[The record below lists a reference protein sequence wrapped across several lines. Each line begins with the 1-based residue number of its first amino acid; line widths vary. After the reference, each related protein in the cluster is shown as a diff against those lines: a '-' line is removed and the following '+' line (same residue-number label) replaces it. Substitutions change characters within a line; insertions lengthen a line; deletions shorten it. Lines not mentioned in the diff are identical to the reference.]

1 MFRHAL
7 AWLSLLCLSAVGCSE
22 NFSSTKKKVVAV
34 DSFILQDFCDSLLG
48 SDIEVIFPVPP
59 GVVPEDWSPSA
70 ADIAKIQQADLILL
84 NGGNVS
90 EWAEKASL
98 PTAKVVK
105 TWEGYKDKL
114 IEIKVGVPHRHGDG
128 PEHQH
133 DGVLGFTWFDGDLAK
148 AQFEAVKDAL
158 IRIEPSLKERIEENY
173 AEILTRL
180 DNLYTGIEGAL
191 STVKNLKYV
200 GSHPNY
206 HYLARRYGLN
216 FEYVHWEPTVMPTA
230 EQLEEL
236 KGMKPDVF
244 IWEATPLPEA
254 DEAVKQLGI
263 ATFVI
268 TPISG
273 PVENSYWEKEM
284 GNNRETMK
292 NIYKYFKKQRELAA
306 AAKQNR
312 PANRGGDEKQNEQ
325 NSGDSKTQE
334 GSDAKGK
341 DDGQAKSSEN
351 ADDANKSK
359 DGEKAQE
366 GDKANDNDQANDG
379 KDDGS
384 SLPPSAGTR

>member
-1 MFRHAL
+1 MCRHAV
-7 AWLSLLCLSAVGCSE
+7 AWLSLLSLLAVGCNE
-22 NFSSTKKKVVAV
+22 NFSSAKKKVVAV

-48 SDIEVIFPVPP
+48 SDIEVVFPVPP

-70 ADIAKIQQADLILL
+70 SDIAKFQQADLILL

-105 TWEGYKDKL
+105 TWEGYQDKL
-114 IEIKVGVPHRHGDG
+114 IEIKTGVPHRHGDG

-133 DGVLGFTWFDGDLAK
+133 DGILGFTWFDGDLAK
-148 AQFEAVKDAL
+148 AQFEAVKEAL
-158 IRIEPSLKERIEENY
+158 IRIEPKLRERIEENY

-216 FEYVHWEPTVMPTA
+216 FEYVHWEPSVMPTA

-244 IWEATPLPEA
+244 VWEATPLPEA

-268 TPISG
+268 TPVSG

-306 AAKQNR
+306 AATQNR
-312 PANRGGDEKQNEQ
+312 PANRGKNEQQNEQ
-325 NSGDSKTQE
+325 NSGDDKAQE
-334 GSDAKGK
+334 GSDAKAK

-351 ADDANKSK
+351 ATQADKSNASDNAQDDDKTNES
-359 DGEKAQE
+359 
-366 GDKANDNDQANDG
+366 DKANEGGDG
-379 KDDGS
+379 DGG
-384 SLPPSAGTR
+384 L